1 LLDYTLISDEKDTV
15 FAERITRE
23 HGVATIPV
31 SVFCKTPSKDMRLI
45 RVCFAK
51 EDQTLAK
58 AAEKLCHISK

>member
-1 LLDYTLISDEKDTV
+1 LDYSRISNEKDTV

-31 SVFCKTPSKDMRLI
+31 SVFCKNPPSDMRLI

-51 EDQTLAK
+51 EVTTLES
-58 AAEKLCHISK
+58 AAEKLCQIK